1 MLVAGARLVGVGA
14 ILAWFAAVVL
24 LLALVF
30 IDTDF
35 QWKKVVLGSNV
46 VLAIWMLDL
55 HAMLICKTFHNSQ
68 WPCITGRIG
77 FADVYDIS

>member
-46 VLAIWMLDL
+46 VLAIWILDFY
-55 HAMLICKTFHNSQ
+55 AMLIYKALHDS
-68 WPCITGRIG
+68 
-77 FADVYDIS
+77 

>member
-1 MLVAGARLVGVGA
+1 MGVGA

-55 HAMLICKTFHNSQ
+55 HAMLICKTFHDSQ
-68 WPCITGRIG
+68 WPCTTGRIG
-77 FADVYDIS
+77 FDISWADGSD